1 MINASV
7 FVYRGNRND
16 ALDKLKFIAMA
27 PLELR
32 DEVGREVAKL
42 NKEAQEAGLEFRYFY
57 SIEEPVRVFTDHVA
71 L

>member
-1 MINASV
+1 VINASV